1 MERLDILN
9 TVQNTQESKKNVPII
24 LAVIILLIAVI
35 IVMGILLLRS
45 MGEETNDPGRES
57 GGMAYEANVIADDA
71 EGLQDAVDR
80 LIEKAKEGQMS
91 LQMQTAATS
100 EDGVNFTCYLAN
112 SAKNNY
118 DMFMVLY
125 LDDSRQEI
133 YRTGLIPVGGRIETF
148 SLEEALAPG
157 TYEATIVYNQVEEDR
172 VTIHAQVNVGLTL
185 VVK

>member
-1 MERLDILN
+1 MN
-9 TVQNTQESKKNVPII
+9 TVQNTQRSKKNVSII
-24 LAVIILLIAVI
+24 LAVFILLITI
-35 IVMGILLLRS
+35 IVIMGILLLRS
-45 MGEETNDPGRES
+45 AREEPIYSEGES

-91 LQMQTAATS
+91 LQMQTAAIS

-148 SLEEALAPG
+148 ALEDALATG

-172 VTIHAQVNVGLTL
+172 ETIHAQVNVGLTL